1 MEDKENISKA
11 TPTPRKKS
19 AAEKPVV
26 NFRIMEQE
34 RKEYI
39 DREWAKWE
47 QLSLTQLY
55 PPTLSVPPGR
65 EEDDWMTQATI

>member
-1 MEDKENISKA
+1 MAEDKENIPKA

-39 DREWAKWE
+39 DREWARWE
-47 QLSLTQLY
+47 QFLLTQVSRFPLE
-55 PPTLSVPPGR
+55 GKK
-65 EEDDWMTQATI
+65 MTA